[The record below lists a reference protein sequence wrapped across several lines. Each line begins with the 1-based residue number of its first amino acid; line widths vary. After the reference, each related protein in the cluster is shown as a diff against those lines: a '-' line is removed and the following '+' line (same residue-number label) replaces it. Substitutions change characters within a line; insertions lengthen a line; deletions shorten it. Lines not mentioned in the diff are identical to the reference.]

1 MAAFT
6 SNIDITS
13 GGTYNMNITNG
24 EPASQ
29 VATDLNGKFANIQ
42 RYLQNGLPEVW
53 TGESLPDSLPKDKL
67 IYYQNKW
74 YDSNKNPLV
83 NKSDIDNLSTAYTMI
98 YSKFQNTSLDTTI
111 NIDLSSR
118 HKIIFYIDGL
128 SDSSP
133 YWTYNFDIGAA
144 NVLSYGSY
152 DAYTDAYY
160 HVYTII
166 NNHVCRLYAPSSE
179 PPSTAYYAANYVLN
193 QNTIRVLV
201 NGSASSYYTI
211 KIYVA

>member
-1 MAAFT
+1 M
-6 SNIDITS
+6 
-13 GGTYNMNITNG
+13 
-24 EPASQ
+24 
-29 VATDLNGKFANIQ
+29 
-42 RYLQNGLPEVW
+42 
-53 TGESLPDSLPKDKL
+53 PKDKL

-74 YDSNKNPLV
+74 YDNNKNQFV

-98 YSKFQNTSLDTTI
+98 YSTFQNTSLDTTI
-111 NIDLSSR
+111 NVDLSSR
-118 HKIIFYIDGL
+118 HKIIFYIYGL

-133 YWTYNFDIGAA
+133 YWTYNFDIGDA

-152 DAYTDAYY
+152 DAYTDGYY

-179 PPSTAYYAANYVLN
+179 PPQTSYYTANYVLN

-201 NGSASSYYTI
+201 SGSASSYYTI